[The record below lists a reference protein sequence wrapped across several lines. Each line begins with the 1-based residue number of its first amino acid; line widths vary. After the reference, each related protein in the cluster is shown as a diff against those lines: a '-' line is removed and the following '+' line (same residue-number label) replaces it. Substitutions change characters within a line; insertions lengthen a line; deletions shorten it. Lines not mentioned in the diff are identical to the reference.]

1 MRELTELQVAELLER
16 MAGGDEASL
25 CVLYRAYG
33 RRVYAFA
40 LNTLRDSHEAE
51 QVVVDTMFEV
61 WRQATRFN
69 RTCRF
74 TTWLLGIA
82 RNKALHVMRARMP
95 EHEGLDDVEACLVCD
110 DSDPYREAVERQR
123 RERLMLSLEE
133 LPQAQREC
141 LRLALHEGLSL
152 VEIARIQDCPQNTV
166 KTRLLKARQKVRAS
180 LTRFLDGDGGWLDE
194 REARHDGAGIEP
206 DPRWAVATACLPE
219 AAAA

>member
-1 MRELTELQVAELLER
+1 MSELTELQVAELLEG

-25 CVLYRAYG
+25 CMLYRAYG

-40 LNTLRDSHEAE
+40 LNTLRDPHEAE
-51 QVVVDTMFEV
+51 QVVIDTMFEV

-69 RTCRF
+69 HTCRF

-95 EHEGLDDVEACLVCD
+95 EHEGLDDVADCLVCD
-110 DSDPYREAVERQR
+110 DSDPYRAALERQR
-123 RERLMLSLEE
+123 RERLMLSVEE
-133 LPQAQREC
+133 LPAPQREC

-152 VEIARIQDCPQNTV
+152 IEIARIQECPQNTV

-180 LTRFLDGDGGWLDE
+180 LARFLDGEGGWLDG
-194 REARHDGAGIEP
+194 REAWRDDAGIEP
-206 DPRWAVATACLPE
+206 DPRWAGTTACLPE